1 MPGPL
6 QAASG
11 LSGLDDPLRAADQV
25 CARIESLLARP
36 CDLVVLCLSRSLA
49 EAAADITRRFRE
61 RLSPG
66 TIIGA
71 VGGGVLAGALES
83 EEGHACAA
91 LAIRGVSASPFA
103 VESPEGLREA
113 IGSSAATLFFAD
125 TTSIPTTALV
135 EAVKE
140 HSSPVLGACLGPKS
154 GRGQGREATI
164 HGPATLIVD
173 GQVRQRGLVGVR
185 LDGDRLNASTLVSQ
199 GCRPIGEHCVVT
211 KASRNIVYQ
220 LGGRPAAQVL
230 KEVLEGE
237 PANVRQAARSGVLL
251 GRVVDEYLPRFG
263 RGDYLIRDVARVL
276 KEQDALALNDFV
288 KVGQTVRFHVRDRRT
303 AEEDLALLLDVQKLH
318 GPPAAAITLVGEGRG
333 RVLFGK
339 PNHDAA
345 AISRAFDRMKPGPE
359 LAKPGKPID
368 TGPGS
373 LAMTGLFSTGE
384 ICPVA
389 GRALLHTHSVC
400 SLLLRQSPD

>member
-1 MPGPL
+1 MAGSL

-36 CDLVVLCLSRSLA
+36 CDLVVLCLSRSHA

-61 RLSPG
+61 RLSPEVV
-66 TIIGA
+66 IGA
-71 VGGGVLAGALES
+71 AGGGILAGALES
-83 EEGHACAA
+83 EGGHACAA
-91 LAIRGVSASPFA
+91 LAIRGLTASPFA
-103 VESPEGLREA
+103 VETPEQLDSA
-113 IGSSAATLFFAD
+113 LAPSAATLFFAD
-125 TTSIPTTALV
+125 TTSMPSTSLV
-135 EAVKE
+135 EAFGQR
-140 HSSPVLGACLGPKS
+140 SAPVLGACLGPSS
-154 GRGQGREATI
+154 GRGQGREATV

-173 GQVRQRGLVGVR
+173 GQIRQRGLVGVR
-185 LDGDRLNASTLVSQ
+185 LDGERLRASTLVSQ

-230 KEVLEGE
+230 KDVLEKE

-276 KEQDALALNDFV
+276 REQEALALNDFI
-288 KVGQTVRFHVRDRRT
+288 KVGQTVRFHVRDRTT

-333 RVLFGK
+333 RSLFGK

-345 AISRAFDRMKPGPE
+345 AISRAFERQTPGPE
-359 LAKPGKPID
+359 LAKPGRSID

-373 LAMTGLFSTGE
+373 LAMAGLFTTGE
-384 ICPVA
+384 VCPVG
-389 GRALLHTHSVC
+389 GRALLHTYSVC
-400 SLLLRQSPD
+400 SLLLREAGA